1 MKKTLLALS
10 VLVIT
15 GTAYAGVP
23 DLSASCPG
31 HINLRVE
38 DGTAYINNQQV
49 PLTKVNSN
57 FYEASK
63 GRTTLSMVK
72 NGDWG
77 ITYFVKN
84 GDSGA
89 CQLNDDEN
97 DDDGDG
103 ESASSSAYNGSTA
116 QTKVAENA
124 CMNAVARKAGVS
136 RSKLTLDYVADS
148 QAGMMID
155 IKGPMT
161 GSGTASPT
169 PAAIFLA
176 SIRTD
181 FEPRLNGAH
190 TDRGGSTPYPLQ
202 LFDTGK

>member
-10 VLVIT
+10 VLVMT

-49 PLTKVNSN
+49 PLKKVNSN

-97 DDDGDG
+97 DDDGDD
-103 ESASSSAYNGSTA
+103 
-116 QTKVAENA
+116 ENA
-124 CMNAVARKAGVS
+124 CMNAVARKAGIS

-155 IKGPMT
+155 IKGPHDRLWHCLT
-161 GSGTASPT
+161 DARGHISG
-169 PAAIFLA
+169 INQ
-176 SIRTD
+176 D
-181 FEPRLNGAH
+181 
-190 TDRGGSTPYPLQ
+190 
-202 LFDTGK
+202 

>member
-49 PLTKVNSN
+49 PLKKVNSN

-63 GRTTLSMVK
+63 GR
-72 NGDWG
+72 
-77 ITYFVKN
+77 
-84 GDSGA
+84 A

-97 DDDGDG
+97 DDDDDGDDN
-103 ESASSSAYNGSTA
+103 EIASSSAYNGSTA

-124 CMNAVARKAGVS
+124 CMNAIARKAGVS

-155 IKGPMT
+155 IKGPHDRLWHCLT
-161 GSGTASPT
+161 DARGHISG
-169 PAAIFLA
+169 INQ
-176 SIRTD
+176 D
-181 FEPRLNGAH
+181 
-190 TDRGGSTPYPLQ
+190 
-202 LFDTGK
+202 

>member
-49 PLTKVNSN
+49 PLKKVNSN

-77 ITYFVKN
+77 ITLTIPSYER
-84 GDSGA
+84 G
-89 CQLNDDEN
+89 
-97 DDDGDG
+97 
-103 ESASSSAYNGSTA
+103 
-116 QTKVAENA
+116 
-124 CMNAVARKAGVS
+124 VARLL
-136 RSKLTLDYVADS
+136 RY
-148 QAGMMID
+148 
-155 IKGPMT
+155 
-161 GSGTASPT
+161 
-169 PAAIFLA
+169 
-176 SIRTD
+176 
-181 FEPRLNGAH
+181 
-190 TDRGGSTPYPLQ
+190 DRHP
-202 LFDTGK
+202 

>member
-10 VLVIT
+10 VLVMT

-31 HINLRVE
+31 HINLRIE

-49 PLTKVNSN
+49 PLKKVNSN

-97 DDDGDG
+97 DDDGDD
-103 ESASSSAYNGSTA
+103 ESAS
-116 QTKVAENA
+116 
-124 CMNAVARKAGVS
+124 MNAVARKAGVS

-155 IKGPMT
+155 IKGPHDRLWHCLT
-161 GSGTASPT
+161 DARGHISG
-169 PAAIFLA
+169 INQ
-176 SIRTD
+176 D
-181 FEPRLNGAH
+181 
-190 TDRGGSTPYPLQ
+190 
-202 LFDTGK
+202 

>member
-49 PLTKVNSN
+49 PLKKVNSN

-89 CQLNDDEN
+89 CQLNASTDSAKRSAAGFISAQC
-97 DDDGDG
+97 DGTLTG
-103 ESASSSAYNGSTA
+103 SAMARLAPRALHASMARSTA
-116 QTKVAENA
+116 AA
-124 CMNAVARKAGVS
+124 
-136 RSKLTLDYVADS
+136 L
-148 QAGMMID
+148 
-155 IKGPMT
+155 
-161 GSGTASPT
+161 
-169 PAAIFLA
+169 PAI
-176 SIRTD
+176 T
-181 FEPRLNGAH
+181 
-190 TDRGGSTPYPLQ
+190 T
-202 LFDTGK
+202 

>member
-10 VLVIT
+10 VLVMT

-49 PLTKVNSN
+49 PLKKVNSN

-77 ITYFVKN
+77 ITYFQKWRKRR
-84 GDSGA
+84 
-89 CQLNDDEN
+89 LP
-97 DDDGDG
+97 
-103 ESASSSAYNGSTA
+103 A
-116 QTKVAENA
+116 Q
-124 CMNAVARKAGVS
+124 
-136 RSKLTLDYVADS
+136 
-148 QAGMMID
+148 
-155 IKGPMT
+155 
-161 GSGTASPT
+161 
-169 PAAIFLA
+169 
-176 SIRTD
+176 
-181 FEPRLNGAH
+181 
-190 TDRGGSTPYPLQ
+190 
-202 LFDTGK
+202 

>member
-1 MKKTLLALS
+1 
-10 VLVIT
+10 
-15 GTAYAGVP
+15 
-23 DLSASCPG
+23 
-31 HINLRVE
+31 
-38 DGTAYINNQQV
+38 
-49 PLTKVNSN
+49 
-57 FYEASK
+57 
-63 GRTTLSMVK
+63 MVK

-97 DDDGDG
+97 DDNGDD

-155 IKGPMT
+155 IKGPHDRLWHCLT
-161 GSGTASPT
+161 DARGHISG
-169 PAAIFLA
+169 INQ
-176 SIRTD
+176 D
-181 FEPRLNGAH
+181 
-190 TDRGGSTPYPLQ
+190 
-202 LFDTGK
+202 

>member
-49 PLTKVNSN
+49 PLKKVNSN

-72 NGDWG
+72 NGD
-77 ITYFVKN
+77 
-84 GDSGA
+84 SGA

-97 DDDGDG
+97 DDDGDDD

-155 IKGPMT
+155 IKGPHDRLWHCLT
-161 GSGTASPT
+161 DARGHISG
-169 PAAIFLA
+169 INQ
-176 SIRTD
+176 D
-181 FEPRLNGAH
+181 
-190 TDRGGSTPYPLQ
+190 
-202 LFDTGK
+202 

>member
-10 VLVIT
+10 VLVMT

-49 PLTKVNSN
+49 PLKKVNSN

-97 DDDGDG
+97 DDDGDD
-103 ESASSSAYNGSTA
+103 ESASSSAYN
-116 QTKVAENA
+116 KP
-124 CMNAVARKAGVS
+124 RLP
-136 RSKLTLDYVADS
+136 R
-148 QAGMMID
+148 
-155 IKGPMT
+155 
-161 GSGTASPT
+161 T
-169 PAAIFLA
+169 PA
-176 SIRTD
+176 
-181 FEPRLNGAH
+181 
-190 TDRGGSTPYPLQ
+190 
-202 LFDTGK
+202 

>member
-10 VLVIT
+10 VLVMT

-49 PLTKVNSN
+49 PLKKVNSN

-97 DDDGDG
+97 DDDGDDD
-103 ESASSSAYNGSTA
+103 ESTSSSAYNGSTA
-116 QTKVAENA
+116 QTRVTENA

-155 IKGPMT
+155 IKGPHDRLWHCLT
-161 GSGTASPT
+161 DARGHISG
-169 PAAIFLA
+169 INQ
-176 SIRTD
+176 D
-181 FEPRLNGAH
+181 
-190 TDRGGSTPYPLQ
+190 
-202 LFDTGK
+202 